1 MKFFKCFVLAT
12 FISAFAFSA
21 ISIRPAHALS
31 GFGSVTVGCTGVVDD
46 GSFYTADRDNTGMNQ
61 EAYLFYVT
69 DGYGNIIHNFS
80 NMAPIGFSGPIGSFS
95 YNNGA
100 PAANP
105 ITMYFVSLAGNGFV
119 EQEILKVEGSCAG
132 LPTVP
137 RCQLNVPAGSVVG
150 EAPLGAY
157 IYYAPGAATDLILKP
172 GTYIVV
178 GQDASQTYYKIV
190 LACQFIWVRK
200 DTMQPSPLPPQN
212 GAPLP
217 TRIVE

>member
-1 MKFFKCFVLAT
+1 MKFFKFFILAT
-12 FISAFAFSA
+12 FISVFMFSA
-21 ISIRPAHALS
+21 ISIRPAHAFS
-31 GFGSVTVGCTGVVDD
+31 GSGSVTVGCTGITDN
-46 GSFYTADRDNTGMNQ
+46 GSFYTADRNNTGMGQ
-61 EAYLFYVT
+61 EAYRFYIT
-69 DGYGNIIHNFS
+69 DGYGNLIYDFS
-80 NMAPIGFSGPIGSFS
+80 NMVPVGFGAAIGSFLYTS
-95 YNNGA
+95 A

-105 ITMYFVSLAGNGFV
+105 ITMYFVSLAGNGFG

-217 TRIVE
+217 TRIVQ